1 LEHIFTTGKKQDFN
15 MKNLQTMTNLKS
27 FEDFLNETQL
37 SEQMDIYDDL
47 ANSEFGM
54 DFDELGSNE
63 QDWVRD
69 EVDKAPK
76 KGK

>member
-1 LEHIFTTGKKQDFN
+1 

-69 EVDKAPK
+69 EIDKIPK

>member
-1 LEHIFTTGKKQDFN
+1 
-15 MKNLQTMTNLKS
+15 MTNLKS

>member
-1 LEHIFTTGKKQDFN
+1 
-15 MKNLQTMTNLKS
+15 MTSLKS

>member
-1 LEHIFTTGKKQDFN
+1 
-15 MKNLQTMTNLKS
+15 MTNLKS

-69 EVDKAPK
+69 EVDKTPK

>member
-1 LEHIFTTGKKQDFN
+1 
-15 MKNLQTMTNLKS
+15 MTNLKS

-69 EVDKAPK
+69 EIDKAPI

>member
-1 LEHIFTTGKKQDFN
+1 
-15 MKNLQTMTNLKS
+15 MKNLKS

-37 SEQMDIYDDL
+37 SEQMDIYDDI

-69 EVDKAPK
+69 EIDKTPK

>member
-1 LEHIFTTGKKQDFN
+1 